1 MSTELNIREKQVKIG
16 ISTGGG
22 DCPGLNSVIRAIV
35 RSGITQHGYEF
46 WGIKDSF
53 NGMMKKPYQVWPLD
67 IEKTTGILHRGGTIL
82 GTTNAGNP
90 FSIKKDNPNAETGN
104 DVSQSIV
111 DAYREL
117 GLDCIIVIGGD
128 GTQGIA
134 YQLAELGINI
144 IGVPKTIDNDLAA
157 TDQTTGFDT
166 AVGIAADA
174 LDRLQTT
181 AESHER
187 IMILEVMGRNAGH
200 IALHAGLASGA
211 HGILLPEIPF
221 SYDSVIKKIKER
233 QKRNKNFSV
242 IVVAEG
248 AYPKGGKEVFQEI
261 AGKKNLGGVG
271 HLLADELYK
280 KTKIDTRVTVLGHIQ
295 RGGTPS
301 HVDRIL
307 GTAYGVKAVE
317 LVHAK
322 KFGKIVTYRQGEMK
336 EVDYKEIAGRYRPVA
351 SDDLYL
357 QTARA
362 IGVCLGDED

>member
-1 MSTELNIREKQVKIG
+1 MKVG

-22 DCPGLNSVIRAIV
+22 DCPGLNSVIRAAV
-35 RSGITQHGYEF
+35 RCGITQHGFEF

-53 NGMMKKPYQVWPLD
+53 NGMMEKPYKVWQLD
-67 IEKTTGILHRGGTIL
+67 CESTSGILHRGGTIL

-90 FSIKKDNPNAETGN
+90 FSIKNDNPAASTGN
-104 DVSQSIV
+104 NVSQAIV
-111 DAYREL
+111 DAYKEL
-117 GLDCIIVIGGD
+117 GLDVIIVIGGD

-134 YQLAELGINI
+134 YQLSELGINI
-144 IGVPKTIDNDLAA
+144 VGVPKTIDNDLAA

-166 AVGIAADA
+166 AVGIAAEA
-174 LDRLQTT
+174 IDRLQTT

-221 SYDSVIKKIKER
+221 SYDSIIKKIEQRR
-233 QKRNKNFSV
+233 QRGKHFSV

-248 AYPKGGKEVFQEI
+248 AYPQGGKEVFQKI
-261 AGKKNLGGVG
+261 AGRKNLGGVG
-271 HLLADELYK
+271 HLLAEELYQR
-280 KTKIDTRVTVLGHIQ
+280 TNIDTRVTVLGHIQ

-317 LVHAK
+317 LVAAK
-322 KFGKIVTYRQGEMK
+322 KFGKIVTYRHGAMQ
-336 EVDYKEIAGRYRPVA
+336 EVDYKEIAGKFRPVA
-351 SDDLYL
+351 KDDLYL
-357 QTARA
+357 QTARS
-362 IGVCLGDED
+362 IGVCLGEEIKA